1 MKALLMLENGM
12 TFEGT
17 GFGYEHD
24 VLCEVV
30 FNSAMCGYTELL
42 TDPSYAG
49 QGVVMTFPLI
59 GNYGICYD
67 DAESTKPWLGA
78 FIVRSVSG
86 IPSNFRCDVDLDTYL
101 KQNKVP
107 GMYGIDTRALTR
119 VLRESGTM
127 RGMISYGEA
136 IDPAAMKKQIEDFVL
151 KSYVPTVSDR
161 EGKVY
166 GDGPI
171 RVALADYG
179 VKHNIIRCLVK
190 RGCTVKCFPY
200 DASMEDFLAFSPDG
214 IMLSNGPGDPQ
225 ACVKSIQELKRL
237 YDHGL
242 PIFGI
247 CLGHQ
252 LMALAQGF
260 GRIGCFLA
268 GCCYGKETESVF
280 SVIFQNSEYAPNHVA
295 LIPTQLYSSG
305 LDFLHFLLLLLIARN
320 KKEDGQVTACY
331 LIFYSIGRF
340 VIEFFRGD
348 IIRGSVGILSTS
360 QFISIF
366 TGIAGIVL
374 LIRIR
379 KKRDSKSSV

>member
-1 MKALLMLENGM
+1 MHNELLKIGPFTVYGYGLMIAIGIFSAYCLAEYRARKIGLNDERVFGM
-12 TFEGT
+12 TIWAVIGGILGGKILYYITILPQIF
-17 GFGYEHD
+17 
-24 VLCEVV
+24 
-30 FNSAMCGYTELL
+30 A
-42 TDPSYAG
+42 DPSLLYRDLLEGFVIYGA
-49 QGVVMTFPLI
+49 LI
-59 GNYGICYD
+59 GGFIGIVLYCHIWKMNLLSYLD
-67 DAESTKPWLGA
+67 LALP
-78 FIVRSVSG
+78 SV
-86 IPSNFRCDVDLDTYL
+86 
-101 KQNKVP
+101 
-107 GMYGIDTRALTR
+107 
-119 VLRESGTM
+119 
-127 RGMISYGEA
+127 
-136 IDPAAMKKQIEDFVL
+136 
-151 KSYVPTVSDR
+151 
-161 EGKVY
+161 
-166 GDGPI
+166 
-171 RVALADYG
+171 
-179 VKHNIIRCLVK
+179 
-190 RGCTVKCFPY
+190 
-200 DASMEDFLAFSPDG
+200 
-214 IMLSNGPGDPQ
+214 
-225 ACVKSIQELKRL
+225 
-237 YDHGL
+237 
-242 PIFGI
+242 
-247 CLGHQ
+247 
-252 LMALAQGF
+252 ALAQGF